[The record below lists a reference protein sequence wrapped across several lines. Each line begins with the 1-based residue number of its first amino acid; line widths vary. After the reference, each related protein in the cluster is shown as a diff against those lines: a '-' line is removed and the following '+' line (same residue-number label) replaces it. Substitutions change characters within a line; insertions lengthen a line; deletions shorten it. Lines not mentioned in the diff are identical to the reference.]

1 MKTFKFHTVT
11 PLFTEDLD
19 FVVDNVRRVRR
30 ETGLNCIAFS
40 LSMHPQ
46 GTPAAARAAKTIDA
60 FQKVK
65 QALAAMAHGT
75 TCLSPRRAM
84 DGTAS
89 TSGSKSPCRGSSS
102 CFDVRRDPQARAC
115 LRGG

>member
-46 GTPAAARAAKTIDA
+46 GTPAAARAESPAGDGRRRTTTTSKPTA
-60 FQKVK
+60 PPRR
-65 QALAAMAHGT
+65 QAL
-75 TCLSPRRAM
+75 
-84 DGTAS
+84 
-89 TSGSKSPCRGSSS
+89 
-102 CFDVRRDPQARAC
+102 
-115 LRGG
+115 